1 MALVAVFGSDI
12 TICGAQG
19 ILTSECRHYDCGW
32 MRSDIAIANTA
43 RCHWAASQ
51 IYFVCAYY
59 CQLNNNQLI
68 VICMRWSV
76 V

>member
-1 MALVAVFGSDI
+1 MQPLGYMALVAVFGSDI

-43 RCHWAASQ
+43 RCHWGGIADLFCRRLLLS
-51 IYFVCAYY
+51 IE
-59 CQLNNNQLI
+59 
-68 VICMRWSV
+68 
-76 V
+76 